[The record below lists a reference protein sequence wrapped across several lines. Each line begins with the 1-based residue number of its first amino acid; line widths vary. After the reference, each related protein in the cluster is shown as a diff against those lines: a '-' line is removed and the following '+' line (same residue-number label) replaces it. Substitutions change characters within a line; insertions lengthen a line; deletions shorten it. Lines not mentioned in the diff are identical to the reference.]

1 MNAPDGGISRIMD
14 GIINQVNHTRHI
26 FTILIG
32 LVVIPLSVT
41 VLSILFIAAS
51 VLYGVPEDLA
61 QVEGLA
67 ESLWIFELALSVIIG
82 FALFMVV
89 IMGFGIRQLILL
101 RRWTQRYREFQ
112 DRIAE
117 VDKKLDECLD

>member
-1 MNAPDGGISRIMD
+1 MSAPDGGISRIMD
-14 GIINQVNHTRHI
+14 GIISQVNRTRHI
-26 FTILIG
+26 FAILIG

-41 VLSILFIAAS
+41 ILSILFVAAS
-51 VLYGVPEDLA
+51 VLYDVPEDLE

-67 ESLWIFELALSVIIG
+67 ESLWIFELTLSVIVG